1 MKTKQNKKKSREFR
15 SRLFY
20 KNKMYF
26 IASVIMTIVMS
37 FLNLMISWL
46 IQQIMDSMA
55 NQNMQSVVRC
65 AWIAASVVIAY
76 TVANAVYRAVYP
88 RFLQRAM
95 QQYRD
100 YAFSRL
106 TQKSL
111 RSFSKEGTALYVS
124 ALTNDCTSIE
134 NNYLAATFTL
144 IELLFCFLGALIMML
159 YYSPV
164 MLVLAVALSFLPV
177 AVSMTAGNRLT
188 EQEKEISKKNERF
201 VSIVNELL
209 SGFPVIKS
217 FRAEAQA
224 SRLFSQ
230 RNEQAEEAKKNK
242 RRTEQLISLLA
253 NDAGIIAQMGI
264 FLAGA
269 WLAISGKGVTAGVV
283 IVFVQLMNYI
293 LNPISQ
299 VPLLWSNRKAAIALM
314 EKLSDALSE
323 NVREEGREKL
333 NGFSEKIEVK
343 DLTYG
348 YEPESPVLKD
358 LDVQFDAGKSYA
370 IVGGSGS
377 GKSTLLNLL
386 MGSSSNYQGE
396 ICIDG
401 VSIKNIESESLY
413 QLMTSVQQNVFVFN
427 DTIRNNVTMFHE
439 FPDKEVTLALERSGL
454 SEFIEKR
461 GEDFVCGEN
470 GANLSGGERQ
480 RISIARALLRKSPI
494 LLVDE
499 ATAALDAA
507 TARAVSFSIL
517 NLVGMTRIVVTHRLE
532 EAILR
537 RYDKILVMKNGTI
550 CEQEI
555 SIRLCSRKDNFILCF
570 RLRTEEDNSWC
581 YSSWISQYLQQH
593 EGEWISRAGHLEQ
606 VFSK

>member
-1 MKTKQNKKKSREFR
+1 MKQNKKKSREFR
-15 SRLFY
+15 RRLFY
-20 KNKMYF
+20 KNKIHF
-26 IASVIMTIVMS
+26 ITSVIMTIFMS

-55 NQNMQSVVRC
+55 NQNMQAVGRC

-76 TVANAVYRAVYP
+76 TVANAVHRAVYP

-100 YAFSRL
+100 YAFLRL

-134 NNYLAATFTL
+134 NNYLAATFTM
-144 IELLFCFLGALIMML
+144 IELIFCFLGALIMML

-177 AVSMTAGNRLT
+177 AVSMTAGNRLA
-188 EQEKEISKKNERF
+188 EQEKEISKKNEHF

-217 FRAEAQA
+217 FRAETQA

-333 NGFSEKIEVK
+333 NGFSEKIEMK
-343 DLTYG
+343 NLTYG

-396 ICIDG
+396 ICIDS

-439 FPDKEVTLALERSGL
+439 FSDKEVTLALERSGL

-494 LLVDE
+494 ILVDE

-550 CEQEI
+550 CEQG
-555 SIRLCSRKDNFILCF
+555 NFDTLMQQKGQF
-570 RLRTEEDNSWC
+570 
-581 YSSWISQYLQQH
+581 YSLFQIAH
-593 EGEWISRAGHLEQ
+593 
-606 VFSK
+606 

>member
-1 MKTKQNKKKSREFR
+1 MKQNKKKSREFR
-15 SRLFY
+15 RRLFY
-20 KNKMYF
+20 KNKMCF

-55 NQNMQSVVRC
+55 NQNMQSAVRC

-144 IELLFCFLGALIMML
+144 IEFLFCFLGALIMML

-217 FRAEAQA
+217 FRAETQA

-269 WLAISGKGVTAGVV
+269 WLAISNKGVTAGVV

-348 YEPESPVLKD
+348 YEPESHVLKD

-396 ICIDG
+396 ICIDS

-427 DTIRNNVTMFHE
+427 DTIRNNVAMFHE
-439 FPDKEVTLALERSGL
+439 FSDKEVTLALERSGL

-517 NLVGMTRIVVTHRLE
+517 NLVGMTRIVVTHCLE

-550 CEQEI
+550 CEQG
-555 SIRLCSRKDNFILCF
+555 NFDTLMQQKGQF
-570 RLRTEEDNSWC
+570 
-581 YSSWISQYLQQH
+581 YSLFQIAH
-593 EGEWISRAGHLEQ
+593 
-606 VFSK
+606 

>member
-1 MKTKQNKKKSREFR
+1 MKQNKKKSREFKR
-15 SRLFY
+15 RLFY
-20 KNKMYF
+20 KNKMCF

-144 IELLFCFLGALIMML
+144 IELLFCFWGALIMML

-177 AVSMTAGNRLT
+177 AVSMKAGNRLT

-269 WLAISGKGVTAGVV
+269 WLAISNKGVTAGVV

-333 NGFSEKIEVK
+333 NVFSEKIEVK

-396 ICIDG
+396 ICIDS

-439 FPDKEVTLALERSGL
+439 FSDKEVTLALERSGL

-550 CEQEI
+550 CEQG
-555 SIRLCSRKDNFILCF
+555 NFDTLMQQKGQF
-570 RLRTEEDNSWC
+570 
-581 YSSWISQYLQQH
+581 YSLFQIAH
-593 EGEWISRAGHLEQ
+593 
-606 VFSK
+606 

>member
-1 MKTKQNKKKSREFR
+1 MKQNKKKSREFKR
-15 SRLFY
+15 RLFY
-20 KNKMYF
+20 KNKMCF

-144 IELLFCFLGALIMML
+144 IEFLFCFLGALIMML

-333 NGFSEKIEVK
+333 NVFSEKIEVK

-396 ICIDG
+396 ICIDS

-439 FPDKEVTLALERSGL
+439 FSDKEVTLALERSGL

-461 GEDFVCGEN
+461 GEEFVCGEN

-494 LLVDE
+494 ILVDE

-550 CEQEI
+550 CEQG
-555 SIRLCSRKDNFILCF
+555 NFDTLMQQKGQF
-570 RLRTEEDNSWC
+570 
-581 YSSWISQYLQQH
+581 YSLFQIAH
-593 EGEWISRAGHLEQ
+593 
-606 VFSK
+606 

>member
-1 MKTKQNKKKSREFR
+1 MKTKQNKKKNREFIHQ
-15 SRLFY
+15 LYY
-20 KNKMYF
+20 KNRINF
-26 IASVIMTIVMS
+26 IVTIILTIAMS
-37 FLNLMISWL
+37 SLNLMISWL
-46 IQQIMDSMA
+46 IQQIMDCTA
-55 NQNMQSVVRC
+55 NQDMQALVRS
-65 AWIAASVVIAY
+65 AWIVIIVVVIY
-76 TVANAVYRAVYP
+76 TIANVMYRAVYP

-134 NNYLAATFTL
+134 NNYLASTFTL

-159 YYSPV
+159 YYSPM

-217 FRAEAQA
+217 FRAETQA

-386 MGSSSNYQGE
+386 MGSSNYQGE

-461 GEDFVCGEN
+461 GEEFVCGEN

-550 CEQEI
+550 CEQG
-555 SIRLCSRKDNFILCF
+555 NFDTLMQQKGQF
-570 RLRTEEDNSWC
+570 
-581 YSSWISQYLQQH
+581 YSLFQIAH
-593 EGEWISRAGHLEQ
+593 
-606 VFSK
+606 

>member
-1 MKTKQNKKKSREFR
+1 MKTKQNKKKSREFIHQ
-15 SRLFY
+15 LYY
-20 KNKMYF
+20 KNRMNF
-26 IASVIMTIVMS
+26 IVTIILTIAMS
-37 FLNLMISWL
+37 SLNLMISWL

-55 NQNMQSVVRC
+55 NQNMQAVVRC

-144 IELLFCFLGALIMML
+144 IELLFCFWGALIMML

-177 AVSMTAGNRLT
+177 AVSMKAGNRLT

-348 YEPESPVLKD
+348 YEPESHVLKD

-550 CEQEI
+550 CEQG
-555 SIRLCSRKDNFILCF
+555 NFDTLMQQKGQF
-570 RLRTEEDNSWC
+570 
-581 YSSWISQYLQQH
+581 YSLFQIAH
-593 EGEWISRAGHLEQ
+593 
-606 VFSK
+606 

>member
-1 MKTKQNKKKSREFR
+1 MKTKQNKKKSREFIHQ
-15 SRLFY
+15 LYY
-20 KNKMYF
+20 KNRINF
-26 IASVIMTIVMS
+26 IVTIILTIAMS
-37 FLNLMISWL
+37 SLNLMISWL
-46 IQQIMDSMA
+46 IQQIMDCTA
-55 NQNMQSVVRC
+55 NQDMQALVRS
-65 AWIAASVVIAY
+65 AWIVIIVVVIY
-76 TVANAVYRAVYP
+76 TIANVMYRAVYP

-144 IELLFCFLGALIMML
+144 IELLFCFWGALIMML
-159 YYSPV
+159 YYSPM

-217 FRAEAQA
+217 FRAETQA

-269 WLAISGKGVTAGVV
+269 WLAISSKGVTAGVV

-461 GEDFVCGEN
+461 GEEFVCGEN

-550 CEQEI
+550 CEQG
-555 SIRLCSRKDNFILCF
+555 NFDTLMQQKGQF
-570 RLRTEEDNSWC
+570 
-581 YSSWISQYLQQH
+581 YSLFQIAH
-593 EGEWISRAGHLEQ
+593 
-606 VFSK
+606 

>member
-1 MKTKQNKKKSREFR
+1 MKQNKKKSREFKR
-15 SRLFY
+15 RLFY
-20 KNKMYF
+20 KNKMCF

-144 IELLFCFLGALIMML
+144 IEFLFCFLGALIMML

-217 FRAEAQA
+217 FRAETQA

-348 YEPESPVLKD
+348 YEPESHVLKD

-396 ICIDG
+396 ICIDS

-550 CEQEI
+550 CEQG
-555 SIRLCSRKDNFILCF
+555 NFDTLMQQKGQF
-570 RLRTEEDNSWC
+570 
-581 YSSWISQYLQQH
+581 YSLFQIAH
-593 EGEWISRAGHLEQ
+593 
-606 VFSK
+606 

>member
-1 MKTKQNKKKSREFR
+1 MKTKQNKKKSREFIHQ
-15 SRLFY
+15 LYY
-20 KNKMYF
+20 KNRMNF
-26 IASVIMTIVMS
+26 IVTIILTIAMS
-37 FLNLMISWL
+37 SLNLMISWL

-55 NQNMQSVVRC
+55 NQNMQAVVRC

-144 IELLFCFLGALIMML
+144 IEFLFCFLGALIMML

-217 FRAEAQA
+217 FRAETQA
-224 SRLFSQ
+224 SRLFSK

-299 VPLLWSNRKAAIALM
+299 MPLLWSNRKAAIALM

-348 YEPESPVLKD
+348 YEPESHVLKD

-494 LLVDE
+494 ILVDE

-550 CEQEI
+550 CEQG
-555 SIRLCSRKDNFILCF
+555 NFDTLMQQKGQF
-570 RLRTEEDNSWC
+570 
-581 YSSWISQYLQQH
+581 YSLFQIAH
-593 EGEWISRAGHLEQ
+593 
-606 VFSK
+606 

>member
-1 MKTKQNKKKSREFR
+1 MKQNKKKSREFR
-15 SRLFY
+15 RRLFY
-20 KNKMYF
+20 KNKMCF

-55 NQNMQSVVRC
+55 NQNMQSAVRC
-65 AWIAASVVIAY
+65 AWIAVSVVIAY

-144 IELLFCFLGALIMML
+144 IEFLFCFLGALIMML

-217 FRAEAQA
+217 FRAETQA

-348 YEPESPVLKD
+348 YEPESHVLKD

-550 CEQEI
+550 CEQG
-555 SIRLCSRKDNFILCF
+555 NFDTLMQQKGQF
-570 RLRTEEDNSWC
+570 
-581 YSSWISQYLQQH
+581 YSLFQIAH
-593 EGEWISRAGHLEQ
+593 
-606 VFSK
+606 

>member
-1 MKTKQNKKKSREFR
+1 MKQNKKKSREFR
-15 SRLFY
+15 RRLFY
-20 KNKMYF
+20 KNKMCF

-46 IQQIMDSMA
+46 IKQIMDSMA
-55 NQNMQSVVRC
+55 NQNMQSAVRC

-144 IELLFCFLGALIMML
+144 IEFLFCFLGALIMML

-217 FRAEAQA
+217 FRAETQA

-348 YEPESPVLKD
+348 YEPESHVLKD

-550 CEQEI
+550 CEQG
-555 SIRLCSRKDNFILCF
+555 NFDTLMQQKGQF
-570 RLRTEEDNSWC
+570 
-581 YSSWISQYLQQH
+581 YSLFQIAH
-593 EGEWISRAGHLEQ
+593 
-606 VFSK
+606 

>member
-1 MKTKQNKKKSREFR
+1 MKQNKKKSREFNR
-15 SRLFY
+15 RLFY
-20 KNKMYF
+20 KNKMCF

-144 IELLFCFLGALIMML
+144 IEFLFCFLGALIMML

-269 WLAISGKGVTAGVV
+269 WLAISNKGVTAGVV

-333 NGFSEKIEVK
+333 NVFSEKIEVK

-396 ICIDG
+396 ICIDS

-439 FPDKEVTLALERSGL
+439 FSDKEVTLALERSGL

-494 LLVDE
+494 ILVDE

-550 CEQEI
+550 CEQG
-555 SIRLCSRKDNFILCF
+555 NFDTLMQQKGQF
-570 RLRTEEDNSWC
+570 
-581 YSSWISQYLQQH
+581 YSLFQIAH
-593 EGEWISRAGHLEQ
+593 
-606 VFSK
+606 

>member
-1 MKTKQNKKKSREFR
+1 MKTKQNKKKSREFTHQ
-15 SRLFY
+15 LYY
-20 KNKMYF
+20 KNRIKF
-26 IASVIMTIVMS
+26 IVTIILTIAMS
-37 FLNLMISWL
+37 SINLMISWL

-111 RSFSKEGTALYVS
+111 RSFSKEETALYVS

-134 NNYLAATFTL
+134 NNYLAATFIL

-217 FRAEAQA
+217 FRAETQA

-454 SEFIEKR
+454 SEFIEKH
-461 GEDFVCGEN
+461 GEEFVCGEN

-550 CEQEI
+550 CEQG
-555 SIRLCSRKDNFILCF
+555 NFDTLMQQKGQF
-570 RLRTEEDNSWC
+570 
-581 YSSWISQYLQQH
+581 YSLFQIAH
-593 EGEWISRAGHLEQ
+593 
-606 VFSK
+606 

>member
-1 MKTKQNKKKSREFR
+1 MKQNKKKSREFR
-15 SRLFY
+15 RRLFY
-20 KNKMYF
+20 KNKMCF

-144 IELLFCFLGALIMML
+144 IEFLFCFLGALIMML

-217 FRAEAQA
+217 FRAETQA

-348 YEPESPVLKD
+348 YEPESHVLKD

-550 CEQEI
+550 CEQG
-555 SIRLCSRKDNFILCF
+555 NFDTLMQQKGQF
-570 RLRTEEDNSWC
+570 
-581 YSSWISQYLQQH
+581 YSLFQIAH
-593 EGEWISRAGHLEQ
+593 
-606 VFSK
+606 

>member
-1 MKTKQNKKKSREFR
+1 MKTKQNKKKNREFIHQ
-15 SRLFY
+15 LYY
-20 KNKMYF
+20 KNRINF
-26 IASVIMTIVMS
+26 IVTIILTIAMS
-37 FLNLMISWL
+37 SLNLMISWL
-46 IQQIMDSMA
+46 IQQIMDCTA
-55 NQNMQSVVRC
+55 NQDMQALVRS
-65 AWIAASVVIAY
+65 AWIVIIVVVIY
-76 TVANAVYRAVYP
+76 TIANVMYRAVYP

-217 FRAEAQA
+217 FRAETQA

-358 LDVQFDAGKSYA
+358 LDVQFDEGKSYA

-550 CEQEI
+550 CEQG
-555 SIRLCSRKDNFILCF
+555 NFDTLMQQKGQF
-570 RLRTEEDNSWC
+570 
-581 YSSWISQYLQQH
+581 YSLFQIAH
-593 EGEWISRAGHLEQ
+593 
-606 VFSK
+606 

>member
-1 MKTKQNKKKSREFR
+1 MKTKQNKKKNREFIHQ
-15 SRLFY
+15 LYY
-20 KNKMYF
+20 KNRINF
-26 IASVIMTIVMS
+26 IVTIILTIAMS
-37 FLNLMISWL
+37 SLNLMISWL
-46 IQQIMDSMA
+46 IQQIMDCTA
-55 NQNMQSVVRC
+55 NQDMQALVRS
-65 AWIAASVVIAY
+65 AWIVIIVVVIY
-76 TVANAVYRAVYP
+76 TIANVMYRAVYP

-217 FRAEAQA
+217 FRAETQA

-269 WLAISGKGVTAGVV
+269 WLAISSKGVTAGVV
-283 IVFVQLMNYI
+283 IVFVQLMNYV

-470 GANLSGGERQ
+470 GSNLSGGERQ

-550 CEQEI
+550 CEQG
-555 SIRLCSRKDNFILCF
+555 NFDTLMQQKGQF
-570 RLRTEEDNSWC
+570 
-581 YSSWISQYLQQH
+581 YSLFQIAH
-593 EGEWISRAGHLEQ
+593 
-606 VFSK
+606 

>member
-1 MKTKQNKKKSREFR
+1 MKQNKKKSREFR
-15 SRLFY
+15 RRLFY
-20 KNKMYF
+20 KNKMCF

-217 FRAEAQA
+217 FRAETQA
-224 SRLFSQ
+224 SRLFLQ

-242 RRTEQLISLLA
+242 RRTEQMISLLA

-396 ICIDG
+396 ICIDS

-439 FPDKEVTLALERSGL
+439 FSDKEVTLALERSGL

-550 CEQEI
+550 CEQG
-555 SIRLCSRKDNFILCF
+555 NFDTLMQQKGQF
-570 RLRTEEDNSWC
+570 
-581 YSSWISQYLQQH
+581 YSLFQIAH
-593 EGEWISRAGHLEQ
+593 
-606 VFSK
+606 

>member
-1 MKTKQNKKKSREFR
+1 MKQNKKKSREFR
-15 SRLFY
+15 RRLFY
-20 KNKMYF
+20 KNKMCF

-46 IQQIMDSMA
+46 IQQIMDSME
-55 NQNMQSVVRC
+55 NQNMQSAVRC

-144 IELLFCFLGALIMML
+144 IEFLFCFLGALIMML

-217 FRAEAQA
+217 FRAETQA

-333 NGFSEKIEVK
+333 DGFSEKIEMK
-343 DLTYG
+343 NLTYG
-348 YEPESPVLKD
+348 YEQESPVLKD
-358 LDVQFDAGKSYA
+358 LDIQFDVGKSYA

-550 CEQEI
+550 CEQG
-555 SIRLCSRKDNFILCF
+555 NFDTLMQQKGQF
-570 RLRTEEDNSWC
+570 
-581 YSSWISQYLQQH
+581 YSLFQIAH
-593 EGEWISRAGHLEQ
+593 
-606 VFSK
+606 

>member
-1 MKTKQNKKKSREFR
+1 MKTKQNKKKNREFIHQ
-15 SRLFY
+15 LYY
-20 KNKMYF
+20 KNRINF
-26 IASVIMTIVMS
+26 IVTIILTIAMS
-37 FLNLMISWL
+37 SLNLMISWL
-46 IQQIMDSMA
+46 IQQIMDCTA
-55 NQNMQSVVRC
+55 NQDMQALVRS
-65 AWIAASVVIAY
+65 AWIVIIVVVIY
-76 TVANAVYRAVYP
+76 TIANVMYRAVYP

-217 FRAEAQA
+217 FRAETQA

-323 NVREEGREKL
+323 NVREEGREKP

-348 YEPESPVLKD
+348 YEPESHVLKD

-550 CEQEI
+550 CEQG
-555 SIRLCSRKDNFILCF
+555 NFDTLMQQKGQF
-570 RLRTEEDNSWC
+570 
-581 YSSWISQYLQQH
+581 YSLFQIAH
-593 EGEWISRAGHLEQ
+593 
-606 VFSK
+606 

>member
-1 MKTKQNKKKSREFR
+1 MKTKQNKKKSREFTHQ
-15 SRLFY
+15 LYY
-20 KNKMYF
+20 KNRINF
-26 IASVIMTIVMS
+26 IVTIILTIAMS
-37 FLNLMISWL
+37 SINLMISWL

-76 TVANAVYRAVYP
+76 TVSNAVYRAVYP

-348 YEPESPVLKD
+348 YEPESHVLKD
-358 LDVQFDAGKSYA
+358 MDAQFDAGKSYA

-439 FPDKEVTLALERSGL
+439 FPDKEATLALERSGL

-461 GEDFVCGEN
+461 GEEFVCGEN

-550 CEQEI
+550 CEQG
-555 SIRLCSRKDNFILCF
+555 NFDTLMQQKGQF
-570 RLRTEEDNSWC
+570 
-581 YSSWISQYLQQH
+581 YSLFQIAH
-593 EGEWISRAGHLEQ
+593 
-606 VFSK
+606 

>member
-1 MKTKQNKKKSREFR
+1 MKQNKKKSREFKR
-15 SRLFY
+15 RLFY
-20 KNKMYF
+20 KNKMCF

-55 NQNMQSVVRC
+55 NQNMQSAVRC

-144 IELLFCFLGALIMML
+144 IEFLFCFLGALIMML

-217 FRAEAQA
+217 FRAETQA

-348 YEPESPVLKD
+348 YEPESHVLKD

-396 ICIDG
+396 ICIDS

-550 CEQEI
+550 CEQG
-555 SIRLCSRKDNFILCF
+555 NFDTLMQQKGQF
-570 RLRTEEDNSWC
+570 
-581 YSSWISQYLQQH
+581 YSLFQIAH
-593 EGEWISRAGHLEQ
+593 
-606 VFSK
+606 

>member
-1 MKTKQNKKKSREFR
+1 MKTKQNKKKSREFIHQ
-15 SRLFY
+15 LYY
-20 KNKMYF
+20 KNRMNF
-26 IASVIMTIVMS
+26 IVTIILTIAMS
-37 FLNLMISWL
+37 SLNLMISWL

-55 NQNMQSVVRC
+55 NQNMQAVVRC
-65 AWIAASVVIAY
+65 AWIVASVVIAY

-144 IELLFCFLGALIMML
+144 IELLFCFWGALIMML

-177 AVSMTAGNRLT
+177 AVSMKAGNRLT

-269 WLAISGKGVTAGVV
+269 WLAISNKGVTAGVV

-333 NGFSEKIEVK
+333 NVFSEKIEVK

-396 ICIDG
+396 ICIDS

-439 FPDKEVTLALERSGL
+439 FSDKEVTLALERSGL

-494 LLVDE
+494 ILVDE

-537 RYDKILVMKNGTI
+537 HYDKILVMKNGTI
-550 CEQEI
+550 CEQG
-555 SIRLCSRKDNFILCF
+555 NFDTLMQQKGQF
-570 RLRTEEDNSWC
+570 
-581 YSSWISQYLQQH
+581 YSLFQIAH
-593 EGEWISRAGHLEQ
+593 
-606 VFSK
+606 

>member
-1 MKTKQNKKKSREFR
+1 MKTKQNKKKNREFIHQ
-15 SRLFY
+15 LYY
-20 KNKMYF
+20 KNRINF
-26 IASVIMTIVMS
+26 IVAIILTIAMS
-37 FLNLMISWL
+37 SLNLMISWL
-46 IQQIMDSMA
+46 IQQIMDCTA
-55 NQNMQSVVRC
+55 NQDMQALVRS

-111 RSFSKEGTALYVS
+111 CSFSKEGTALYVS

-134 NNYLAATFTL
+134 NNYLASTFTL

-159 YYSPV
+159 YYSPM

-217 FRAEAQA
+217 FRAETQA

-461 GEDFVCGEN
+461 GEEFVCGEN

-550 CEQEI
+550 CEQG
-555 SIRLCSRKDNFILCF
+555 NFDTLMQQKGQF
-570 RLRTEEDNSWC
+570 
-581 YSSWISQYLQQH
+581 YSLFQIAH
-593 EGEWISRAGHLEQ
+593 
-606 VFSK
+606 

>member
-1 MKTKQNKKKSREFR
+1 MKQNKKKSREFKR
-15 SRLFY
+15 RLFY
-20 KNKMYF
+20 KNKICF

-65 AWIAASVVIAY
+65 TWIAASVVIAY

-100 YAFSRL
+100 YTFSRL

-209 SGFPVIKS
+209 SGFTVIKS
-217 FRAEAQA
+217 FRAETQA
-224 SRLFSQ
+224 SHLFSQ

-348 YEPESPVLKD
+348 YEPESHVLKD

-517 NLVGMTRIVVTHRLE
+517 NLVGMTRIVVTHCLE

-550 CEQEI
+550 CEQG
-555 SIRLCSRKDNFILCF
+555 NFDTLMQQKGQF
-570 RLRTEEDNSWC
+570 
-581 YSSWISQYLQQH
+581 YSLFQIAH
-593 EGEWISRAGHLEQ
+593 
-606 VFSK
+606 

>member
-1 MKTKQNKKKSREFR
+1 MKQNKKKSREFR
-15 SRLFY
+15 RRLFY
-20 KNKMYF
+20 KNKICF

-55 NQNMQSVVRC
+55 NQNMQSAVRC
-65 AWIAASVVIAY
+65 AWIAVSVVIAY

-144 IELLFCFLGALIMML
+144 IEFLFCFLGALIMML

-217 FRAEAQA
+217 FRAETQA

-348 YEPESPVLKD
+348 YEPESHVLKD
-358 LDVQFDAGKSYA
+358 LDVQFDEGKSYA

-537 RYDKILVMKNGTI
+537 RYDKIFVMKNGTI
-550 CEQEI
+550 CEQG
-555 SIRLCSRKDNFILCF
+555 NFDTLMQQKGQF
-570 RLRTEEDNSWC
+570 
-581 YSSWISQYLQQH
+581 YSLFQIAH
-593 EGEWISRAGHLEQ
+593 
-606 VFSK
+606 

>member
-1 MKTKQNKKKSREFR
+1 MKQNKKKSREFKR
-15 SRLFY
+15 RLFY
-20 KNKMYF
+20 KNKMCF
-26 IASVIMTIVMS
+26 IASVIMTIVRS

-144 IELLFCFLGALIMML
+144 IEFLFCFLGALIMML

-217 FRAEAQA
+217 FRAETQA

-242 RRTEQLISLLA
+242 RRTEQMISLLA

-348 YEPESPVLKD
+348 YEPESHVLKD

-550 CEQEI
+550 CEQG
-555 SIRLCSRKDNFILCF
+555 NFDTLMQQKGQF
-570 RLRTEEDNSWC
+570 
-581 YSSWISQYLQQH
+581 YSLFQIAH
-593 EGEWISRAGHLEQ
+593 
-606 VFSK
+606 

>member
-1 MKTKQNKKKSREFR
+1 MKTKQNKKKSREFIHQ
-15 SRLFY
+15 LYY
-20 KNKMYF
+20 KNRMNF
-26 IASVIMTIVMS
+26 IVTIILTIAMS
-37 FLNLMISWL
+37 SLNLMISWL

-144 IELLFCFLGALIMML
+144 IELLFCFWGALIMML

-177 AVSMTAGNRLT
+177 AVSMKAGNRLT

-269 WLAISGKGVTAGVV
+269 WLAISNKGVTAGVV

-396 ICIDG
+396 ICIDS

-439 FPDKEVTLALERSGL
+439 FSDKEVTLALERSGL

-550 CEQEI
+550 CEQG
-555 SIRLCSRKDNFILCF
+555 NFDTLMQQKGQF
-570 RLRTEEDNSWC
+570 
-581 YSSWISQYLQQH
+581 YSLFQIAH
-593 EGEWISRAGHLEQ
+593 
-606 VFSK
+606 

>member
-1 MKTKQNKKKSREFR
+1 
-15 SRLFY
+15 
-20 KNKMYF
+20 
-26 IASVIMTIVMS
+26 MS
-37 FLNLMISWL
+37 SLNLMISWL
-46 IQQIMDSMA
+46 IQQIMDCTA
-55 NQNMQSVVRC
+55 NQDMQALVRS
-65 AWIAASVVIAY
+65 AWIVIIVVVIY
-76 TVANAVYRAVYP
+76 TIANVMYRAVYP

-217 FRAEAQA
+217 FRAETQA

-454 SEFIEKR
+454 SEFIEKH
-461 GEDFVCGEN
+461 GEEFVCGEN

-550 CEQEI
+550 CEQG
-555 SIRLCSRKDNFILCF
+555 NFDTLMQQKGQF
-570 RLRTEEDNSWC
+570 
-581 YSSWISQYLQQH
+581 YSLFQIAH
-593 EGEWISRAGHLEQ
+593 
-606 VFSK
+606 

>member
-1 MKTKQNKKKSREFR
+1 MKQNKKKSREFR
-15 SRLFY
+15 RRLFY
-20 KNKMYF
+20 KNKMCF

-124 ALTNDCTSIE
+124 ALTNDCMSIE

-177 AVSMTAGNRLT
+177 TVSMTAGNRLT

-217 FRAEAQA
+217 FRAETQA

-299 VPLLWSNRKAAIALM
+299 VPLLWSNRKATIALM

-348 YEPESPVLKD
+348 YEPESHVLED

-550 CEQEI
+550 CEQG
-555 SIRLCSRKDNFILCF
+555 NFDTLMQQKGQF
-570 RLRTEEDNSWC
+570 
-581 YSSWISQYLQQH
+581 YSLFQIAH
-593 EGEWISRAGHLEQ
+593 
-606 VFSK
+606 

>member
-1 MKTKQNKKKSREFR
+1 MKQNKKKSREFIHQ
-15 SRLFY
+15 LYY
-20 KNKMYF
+20 KNRMNF
-26 IASVIMTIVMS
+26 IVTIILTIAMS
-37 FLNLMISWL
+37 SLNLMISWL

-76 TVANAVYRAVYP
+76 TVANAVHRAVYP

-111 RSFSKEGTALYVS
+111 RSFSKESTALYVS

-348 YEPESPVLKD
+348 YEPESHVLKD

-413 QLMTSVQQNVFVFN
+413 QLMTSVQQNVFIFN

-439 FPDKEVTLALERSGL
+439 FPDREVTLALERSGL

-550 CEQEI
+550 CEQG
-555 SIRLCSRKDNFILCF
+555 NFDTLMQQKGQF
-570 RLRTEEDNSWC
+570 
-581 YSSWISQYLQQH
+581 YSLFQIAH
-593 EGEWISRAGHLEQ
+593 
-606 VFSK
+606 

>member
-1 MKTKQNKKKSREFR
+1 MKQNKKKSREFKR
-15 SRLFY
+15 RLFY
-20 KNKMYF
+20 KNKMCF

-217 FRAEAQA
+217 FRAETQA

-550 CEQEI
+550 CEQG
-555 SIRLCSRKDNFILCF
+555 NFDTLMQQKGQF
-570 RLRTEEDNSWC
+570 
-581 YSSWISQYLQQH
+581 YSLFQIAH
-593 EGEWISRAGHLEQ
+593 
-606 VFSK
+606 

>member
-1 MKTKQNKKKSREFR
+1 MKQNKKKSREFR
-15 SRLFY
+15 RRLFY
-20 KNKMYF
+20 KNKMCF

-55 NQNMQSVVRC
+55 NQNMQSAVRC

-144 IELLFCFLGALIMML
+144 IEFLFCFLGALIMML

-217 FRAEAQA
+217 FRAETQA

-550 CEQEI
+550 CEQG
-555 SIRLCSRKDNFILCF
+555 NFDTLMQQKGQF
-570 RLRTEEDNSWC
+570 
-581 YSSWISQYLQQH
+581 YSLFQIAH
-593 EGEWISRAGHLEQ
+593 
-606 VFSK
+606 

>member
-1 MKTKQNKKKSREFR
+1 MKQNKKKSREFKR
-15 SRLFY
+15 RLFY
-20 KNKMYF
+20 KNKICF

-100 YAFSRL
+100 YTFSRL

-134 NNYLAATFTL
+134 NNYLTATFTL

-177 AVSMTAGNRLT
+177 AVSMKAGNRLT

-269 WLAISGKGVTAGVV
+269 WLAISNKGVTAGVV

-333 NGFSEKIEVK
+333 NVFSEKIEVK

-396 ICIDG
+396 ICIDS

-439 FPDKEVTLALERSGL
+439 FSDKEVTLALERSGL

-494 LLVDE
+494 ILVDE
-499 ATAALDAA
+499 ATAALDAV

-550 CEQEI
+550 CEQG
-555 SIRLCSRKDNFILCF
+555 NFDTLMQQKGQF
-570 RLRTEEDNSWC
+570 
-581 YSSWISQYLQQH
+581 YSLFQIAH
-593 EGEWISRAGHLEQ
+593 
-606 VFSK
+606 

>member
-1 MKTKQNKKKSREFR
+1 MKTKQNKKKSREFIHQ
-15 SRLFY
+15 LYY
-20 KNKMYF
+20 KNRINF
-26 IASVIMTIVMS
+26 IVTIILTIAMS
-37 FLNLMISWL
+37 SLNLMISWL
-46 IQQIMDSMA
+46 IQQIMDCTA
-55 NQNMQSVVRC
+55 NQDMQALVRS
-65 AWIAASVVIAY
+65 AWIVIIVVVIY
-76 TVANAVYRAVYP
+76 TIANVMYRAVYP

-159 YYSPV
+159 YYSPM

-217 FRAEAQA
+217 FRAETQA

-454 SEFIEKR
+454 SEFIEKH
-461 GEDFVCGEN
+461 GEEFVCGEN

-550 CEQEI
+550 CEQG
-555 SIRLCSRKDNFILCF
+555 NFDTLMQQKGQF
-570 RLRTEEDNSWC
+570 
-581 YSSWISQYLQQH
+581 YSLFQIAH
-593 EGEWISRAGHLEQ
+593 
-606 VFSK
+606 

>member
-1 MKTKQNKKKSREFR
+1 MKTKQNKKKSREFTHQ
-15 SRLFY
+15 LYY
-20 KNKMYF
+20 KNRINF
-26 IASVIMTIVMS
+26 IVTIILTIAMS
-37 FLNLMISWL
+37 SINLMISWL

-76 TVANAVYRAVYP
+76 TVSNAVYRAVYP

-177 AVSMTAGNRLT
+177 AISMTAGNRLT

-348 YEPESPVLKD
+348 YEPESHVLKD
-358 LDVQFDAGKSYA
+358 MDAQFDAGKSYA

-461 GEDFVCGEN
+461 GEEFVCGEN

-550 CEQEI
+550 CEQGKFDT
-555 SIRLCSRKDNFILCF
+555 LMQQKGQF
-570 RLRTEEDNSWC
+570 
-581 YSSWISQYLQQH
+581 YSLFQIAH
-593 EGEWISRAGHLEQ
+593 
-606 VFSK
+606 

>member
-1 MKTKQNKKKSREFR
+1 MKQNKKKSREFR
-15 SRLFY
+15 RRLFY
-20 KNKMYF
+20 KNKMCF

-55 NQNMQSVVRC
+55 NQNMQSVARC

-217 FRAEAQA
+217 FRAETQA

-461 GEDFVCGEN
+461 GEEFVCGEN

-550 CEQEI
+550 CEQG
-555 SIRLCSRKDNFILCF
+555 NFDTLMQQKGQF
-570 RLRTEEDNSWC
+570 
-581 YSSWISQYLQQH
+581 YSLFQIAH
-593 EGEWISRAGHLEQ
+593 
-606 VFSK
+606 

>member
-1 MKTKQNKKKSREFR
+1 MKQNKKKSREFR
-15 SRLFY
+15 RRLFY
-20 KNKMYF
+20 KNKMCF

-100 YAFSRL
+100 YTFSRL

-144 IELLFCFLGALIMML
+144 IEFLFCFLGALIMML

-269 WLAISGKGVTAGVV
+269 WLAISNKGVTAGVV

-333 NGFSEKIEVK
+333 NVFSEKIEVK

-396 ICIDG
+396 ICIDS

-439 FPDKEVTLALERSGL
+439 FSDKEVTLALERSGL

-494 LLVDE
+494 ILVDE

-550 CEQEI
+550 CEQG
-555 SIRLCSRKDNFILCF
+555 NFDTLMQQKGQF
-570 RLRTEEDNSWC
+570 
-581 YSSWISQYLQQH
+581 YSLFQIAH
-593 EGEWISRAGHLEQ
+593 
-606 VFSK
+606 

>member
-1 MKTKQNKKKSREFR
+1 MKQNKKKSREFIHQ
-15 SRLFY
+15 LYY
-20 KNKMYF
+20 KNRMNF
-26 IASVIMTIVMS
+26 IVTIILTIAMS
-37 FLNLMISWL
+37 SLNLMISWL
-46 IQQIMDSMA
+46 IQQIMDCTA
-55 NQNMQSVVRC
+55 NQDMQALVRS

-134 NNYLAATFTL
+134 NNYLASTFTL

-159 YYSPV
+159 YYSPM

-348 YEPESPVLKD
+348 YEPESHVLKD

-396 ICIDG
+396 ICIDS

-550 CEQEI
+550 CEQG
-555 SIRLCSRKDNFILCF
+555 NFDTLMQQKGQF
-570 RLRTEEDNSWC
+570 
-581 YSSWISQYLQQH
+581 YSLFQIAH
-593 EGEWISRAGHLEQ
+593 
-606 VFSK
+606 

>member
-1 MKTKQNKKKSREFR
+1 MKTKQNKKKSREFIHQ
-15 SRLFY
+15 LYY
-20 KNKMYF
+20 KNRMNF
-26 IASVIMTIVMS
+26 IVTIILTIAMS
-37 FLNLMISWL
+37 SLNLMISWL

-134 NNYLAATFTL
+134 NNYLAATFIL

-217 FRAEAQA
+217 FRAETQA

-269 WLAISGKGVTAGVV
+269 WLAISSKGVTAGVV
-283 IVFVQLMNYI
+283 IVFVQLMNYV

-461 GEDFVCGEN
+461 GEEFVCGEN

-550 CEQEI
+550 CEQG
-555 SIRLCSRKDNFILCF
+555 NFDTLMQQKGQF
-570 RLRTEEDNSWC
+570 
-581 YSSWISQYLQQH
+581 YSLFQIAH
-593 EGEWISRAGHLEQ
+593 
-606 VFSK
+606 

>member
-1 MKTKQNKKKSREFR
+1 MKTKQNKKKSREFIHQ
-15 SRLFY
+15 LYY
-20 KNKMYF
+20 KNRMNF
-26 IASVIMTIVMS
+26 IVTIILTIAMS
-37 FLNLMISWL
+37 SLNLMISWL

-55 NQNMQSVVRC
+55 NQNMQAVVRC

-144 IELLFCFLGALIMML
+144 IEFLFCFLGALIMML

-217 FRAEAQA
+217 FRAETQA

-348 YEPESPVLKD
+348 YEPESHVLKD

-550 CEQEI
+550 CEQG
-555 SIRLCSRKDNFILCF
+555 NFDTLMQQKGQF
-570 RLRTEEDNSWC
+570 
-581 YSSWISQYLQQH
+581 YSLFQIAH
-593 EGEWISRAGHLEQ
+593 
-606 VFSK
+606 